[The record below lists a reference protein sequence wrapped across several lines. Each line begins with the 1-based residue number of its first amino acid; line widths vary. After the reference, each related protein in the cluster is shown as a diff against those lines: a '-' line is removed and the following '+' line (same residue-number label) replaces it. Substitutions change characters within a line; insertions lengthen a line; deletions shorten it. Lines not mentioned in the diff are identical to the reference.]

1 MAIMTKNKLY
11 IISAILLVIAIAL
24 PISISFLKEDALIV
38 IDSISTLI
46 GACCGVITLLI
57 AILLYN
63 KYGIDQ
69 SITDKQLKVVFDI
82 VEELKKT
89 VVFALSTSNSGS
101 YFARLNFWTTDISG
115 FGNGPHS
122 YLDYTV
128 YFKISYAHAFSHLYE
143 LAQEPFAPKE
153 VSEAIKDFQLYM
165 LSEVKQE
172 HRVERYIIIY
182 ANSDENVSYRDVVGK
197 CNDIDMTLRDYIQSY
212 QKVKESI
219 KTWLLG
225 HGVDPKNINF

>member
-1 MAIMTKNKLY
+1 MTKNKLY
-11 IISAILLVIAIAL
+11 IISTILLTIAIAL
-24 PISISFLKEDALIV
+24 PVCISCHEGALKI
-38 IDSISTLI
+38 IDSISALI

-63 KYGIDQ
+63 KYGIDK

-82 VEELKKT
+82 VDELKKT
-89 VVFALSTSNSGS
+89 VVFALSTSNTGS
-101 YFARLNFWTTDISG
+101 FFARLNFWTTDVSEFSHISVH
-115 FGNGPHS
+115 N
-122 YLDYTV
+122 YLDDTV
-128 YFKISYAHAFSHLYE
+128 YFKISYAHAFNHLCE

-153 VSEAIKDFQLYM
+153 VSEAIRGIQLHM

-172 HRVERYIIIY
+172 FRVERYAILF
-182 ANSDENVSYRDVVGK
+182 ANSEENVGNEDVVGK
-197 CNDIDMTLRDYIQSY
+197 FNNKDMTLREYIEKF

-225 HGVDPKNINF
+225 HGVDPKSINF

>member
-1 MAIMTKNKLY
+1 MTKNKLY
-11 IISAILLVIAIAL
+11 IISAVLLIIAIVVPICLSCKDEGAL
-24 PISISFLKEDALIV
+24 MV
-38 IDSISTLI
+38 IDSISALI

-82 VEELKKT
+82 VDELKKT
-89 VVFALSTSNSGS
+89 VVLALSTSNSGS
-101 YFARLNFWTTDISG
+101 FFARLNFWTTDISG
-115 FGNGPHS
+115 FSHGPHS
-122 YLDYTV
+122 YLDDTV
-128 YFKISYAHAFSHLYE
+128 YFKISYAHAFNHLYD

-153 VSEAIKDFQLYM
+153 VSEAIKDIQLYM

-172 HRVERYIIIY
+172 LRVERYVILF
-182 ANSDENVSYRDVVGK
+182 ANSDENVSNGDVVGK
-197 CNDIDMTLRDYIQSY
+197 FNNIDMTLREYIQNY
-212 QKVKESI
+212 LKVKESV

>member
-1 MAIMTKNKLY
+1 MTKNKLY

-82 VEELKKT
+82 VDELKKT
-89 VVFALSTSNSGS
+89 VVFALSNTSS
-101 YFARLNFWTTDISG
+101 YFARLNFWTTDISELS
-115 FGNGPHS
+115 FGPHS
-122 YLDYTV
+122 YLDDTV
-128 YFKISYAHAFSHLYE
+128 YFKLSYAHAFNHLYE
-143 LAQEPFAPKE
+143 LSQEPFAPKE
-153 VSEAIKDFQLYM
+153 ISEAIKNIQLYM

-172 HRVERYIIIY
+172 YREERYVILF
-182 ANSDENVSYRDVVGK
+182 ANSDENVSNGDVVGK
-197 CNDIDMTLRDYIQSY
+197 CNNIDMTLRDYIQNY
-212 QKVKESI
+212 QKVKDSI

-225 HGVDPKNINF
+225 HGVDTKNLNF

>member
-1 MAIMTKNKLY
+1 MTKNKLY
-11 IISAILLVIAIAL
+11 IITAILLTVAIVL
-24 PISISFLKEDALIV
+24 PVCISCLVDDALKV
-38 IDSISTLI
+38 IDSISALI

-82 VEELKKT
+82 VDELKKT

-101 YFARLNFWTTDISG
+101 YFARLSFWSTDLSG
-115 FGNGPHS
+115 FGHGPHS
-122 YLDYTV
+122 YLDETL
-128 YFKISYAHAFSHLYE
+128 YFKVSYAHAFNHLYE
-143 LAQEPFAPKE
+143 LAQDPFAPKE
-153 VSEAIKDFQLYM
+153 VSEAIQAIQLFM

-172 HRVERYIIIY
+172 LRAERYVILY
-182 ANSDENVSYRDVVGK
+182 ANSDENVSNRDIVGK
-197 CNDIDMTLRDYIQSY
+197 FNDIDMTLRDYIRNY
-212 QKVKESI
+212 QKIKESI

-225 HGVDPKNINF
+225 HGVDSKNINF